1 MTSTTSGKLLGTLTA
16 ATFGAFV
23 LVSAPA
29 FAGECPA
36 DQVMQGVRT
45 SGETE
50 AKGVTDEV
58 ISSVDLSSKGEAF
71 EGYMLRMRRLDIQP
85 GGVVPWHMHDVR
97 AANILIL
104 EGEIVEYN
112 STCKVGITHGPGDV
126 VAEFGADVAHW
137 WKNEGTVPVVIISGD
152 LLPPSMPADDMM

>member
-1 MTSTTSGKLLGTLTA
+1 MTSTISGQFLGQLAA
-16 ATFGAFV
+16 ATLGAFV

-29 FAGECPA
+29 LAGECPA
-36 DQVMQGVRT
+36 DQMMEGART

-50 AKGVTDEV
+50 AMGVTDEV
-58 ISSVDLSSKGEAF
+58 ISSVDLSAKGEAF
-71 EGYMLRMRRLDIQP
+71 DGYMLRMRRLEIQP

-112 STCKVGITHGPGDV
+112 STCKVGITHVPGDV

-152 LLPPSMPADDMM
+152 LLPPAMPADDMK

>member
-1 MTSTTSGKLLGTLTA
+1 MTSTISGQFLGQLAA

-23 LVSAPA
+23 LVSAPVV
-29 FAGECPA
+29 AGECPP
-36 DQVMQGVRT
+36 DQVMQGART
-45 SGETE
+45 TGETK
-50 AKGVTDEV
+50 ATGVTDKV
-58 ISSVDLSSKGEAF
+58 ISSVDLSSKGAAF
-71 EGYMLRMRRLDIQP
+71 EGFLLRMRRLEIQP

-112 STCKVGITHGPGDV
+112 STCKVGITHVPGDV

-137 WKNEGTVPVVIISGD
+137 WRNEGEAPVVIISGD
-152 LLPPSMPADDMM
+152 LLPPAMPAGDPM

>member
-1 MTSTTSGKLLGTLTA
+1 MSSTNSGHFLGQLAA
-16 ATFGAFV
+16 ATLGAFV

-29 FAGECPA
+29 IAGECPA
-36 DQVMQGVRT
+36 DQVMQEART

-50 AKGVTDEV
+50 AVGVTDEV

-71 EGYMLRMRRLDIQP
+71 EGYLLRMRRLEIQP

-112 STCKVGITHGPGDV
+112 STCKVGITHVPGDV

-137 WKNEGTVPVVIISGD
+137 WRNEGDAPVVIISGD
-152 LLPPSMPADDMM
+152 LLPPAMPADDVM